1 MSLPTIFFVVTLPN
15 VKWNETEVDETVNE
29 TVNDTVNDT
38 VNELVSETAMQVLN
52 CIQDNNAAT
61 TKGIGEAI
69 GKSRATV
76 AQALSEL
83 KVKGYIE
90 RVGSDKS
97 GYWKVMK

>member
-1 MSLPTIFFVVTLPN
+1 
-15 VKWNETEVDETVNE
+15 
-29 TVNDTVNDT
+29 
-38 VNELVSETAMQVLN
+38 MQVLN

-69 GKSRATV
+69 GKSRAIV
-76 AQALSEL
+76 ARALSEL